1 MVLTGTGDD
10 DRVVF
15 ELLGAPGHLL
25 YLISY
30 GKVPGSHLAGLGVL
44 GVPGDGPDRSEVPF
58 RRKAGQLP
66 VFVRISPSH
75 CFSGFD
81 SFLNN

>member
-10 DRVVF
+10 GQVVF

-30 GKVPGSHLAGLGVL
+30 GKVPGSHLDGLGVL

-58 RRKAGQLP
+58 VLLRQVCVTAFR
-66 VFVRISPSH
+66 SPR
-75 CFSGFD
+75 
-81 SFLNN
+81 